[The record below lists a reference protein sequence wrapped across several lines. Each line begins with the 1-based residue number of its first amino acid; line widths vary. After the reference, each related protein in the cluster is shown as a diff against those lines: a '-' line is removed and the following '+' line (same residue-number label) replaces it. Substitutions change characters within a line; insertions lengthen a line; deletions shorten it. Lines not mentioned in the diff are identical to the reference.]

1 MSHQQFY
8 ETVQRQESLLD
19 KRLAKLAYDAG
30 FVFFEGGEEIDWS
43 RDYTEQLIKFAE
55 LVHGKGLK

>member
-1 MSHQQFY
+1 
-8 ETVQRQESLLD
+8 LLD
-19 KRLAKLAYDAG
+19 KRLAKLAHDAG

-55 LVHGKGLK
+55 LVYGKGLK